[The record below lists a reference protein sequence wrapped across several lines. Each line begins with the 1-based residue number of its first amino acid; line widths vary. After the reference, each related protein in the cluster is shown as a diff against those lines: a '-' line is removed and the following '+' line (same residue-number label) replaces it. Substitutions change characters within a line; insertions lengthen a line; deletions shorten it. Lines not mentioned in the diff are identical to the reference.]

1 MVIKTYLRV
10 CQLLNVPAMYARWLD
25 AFQASYQEESQRH
38 EEWKQRG
45 KREFIWTKYYY
56 EAKLLLNVTRDYK
69 IQQVID
75 DMCWESVKRKYV
87 DILEI

>member
-1 MVIKTYLRV
+1 MK
-10 CQLLNVPAMYARWLD
+10 
-25 AFQASYQEESQRH
+25 SESK
-38 EEWKQRG
+38 EG
-45 KREFIWTKYYY
+45 REFIWTKYYY

-69 IQQVID
+69 IQQVND